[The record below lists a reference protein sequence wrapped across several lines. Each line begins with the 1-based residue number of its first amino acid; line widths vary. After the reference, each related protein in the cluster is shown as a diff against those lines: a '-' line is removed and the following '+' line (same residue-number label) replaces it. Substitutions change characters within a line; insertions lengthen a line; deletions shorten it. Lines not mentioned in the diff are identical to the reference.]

1 LHIFTANNGKLDT
14 KFLLVAVFLLIRS
27 ANVESS
33 PVYFN
38 LSHHIPP
45 TTRGVVKEALFGL
58 PSLAIYYLVSILK
71 APITNVVIAE
81 NIRREGRIV
90 ARKELA
96 RRKFDASRGG
106 PPLPTARQLLDEMEK
121 RPMAFLPVSADER
134 MRGWPL
140 PDIQLT
146 MSYHVDDVLLLLEKA

>member
-1 LHIFTANNGKLDT
+1 M
-14 KFLLVAVFLLIRS
+14 
-27 ANVESS
+27 
-33 PVYFN
+33 
-38 LSHHIPP
+38 
-45 TTRGVVKEALFGL
+45 VKEALFGL